1 MNPCDDYDFAHYS
14 KWGLGCDRTSAGP
27 GSRMTDNYS
36 PGVREMLD
44 DPARIPPELT
54 LFFHNKRWTDLVPPY
69 CSGGNASS
77 VTLFRRIRDRHAGA
91 LDAVRSFLSA
101 WEGLETD
108 MTRTGDAARWAGVK
122 ARLEQQLNDAT
133 VFSGVIM
140 GYYQELSGL
149 SI

>member
-1 MNPCDDYDFAHYS
+1 
-14 KWGLGCDRTSAGP
+14 
-27 GSRMTDNYS
+27 
-36 PGVREMLD
+36 
-44 DPARIPPELT
+44 
-54 LFFHNKRWTDLVPPY
+54 
-69 CSGGNASS
+69 
-77 VTLFRRIRDRHAGA
+77 
-91 LDAVRSFLSA
+91 
-101 WEGLETD
+101 